1 MRPGEPDNGPG
12 SAPLPG
18 EIGLDAAETMAREI
32 GQARYRERVAA
43 IVWLVAGILL
53 AAAEML
59 TGDFTLL
66 MLGGA
71 ALVTAGVAGVAN
83 TPVVVDAIV
92 FAVAGV
98 GLLLLVRPILLRRFM
113 SGPST
118 RTNVH
123 ALPGKQAKVL
133 QVVNENTGQVKI
145 GGEVWS
151 ARPFDPAEEYAE
163 GETVYV
169 MEIDGAHAVVWKG
182 P

>member
-1 MRPGEPDNGPG
+1 M
-12 SAPLPG
+12 
-18 EIGLDAAETMAREI
+18 
-32 GQARYRERVAA
+32 AA

-71 ALVTAGVAGVAN
+71 ALATAGVSGLAG
-83 TPVVVDAIV
+83 TSLLVDAVV
-92 FAVAGV
+92 FGV
-98 GLLLLVRPILLRRFM
+98 SAIALMLLVRPMLLRRFAT
-113 SGPST
+113 PPPT
-118 RTNVH
+118 PTNVD
-123 ALPGKQAKVL
+123 ALSGKSARVL
-133 QVVNENTGQVKI
+133 ETVNEHTGQVKI

-151 ARPFDPAEEYAE
+151 ARPMHPGEEYPE

-169 MEIDGAHAVVWKG
+169 MKIDGAHAVVWKG

>member
-1 MRPGEPDNGPG
+1 M
-12 SAPLPG
+12 
-18 EIGLDAAETMAREI
+18 
-32 GQARYRERVAA
+32 AA

-71 ALVTAGVAGVAN
+71 ALVTAGVSGIGQTSLVI
-83 TPVVVDAIV
+83 DAVV
-92 FAVAGV
+92 FAVSAIA
-98 GLLLLVRPILLRRFM
+98 LLLLVRPMLLRRFAT
-113 SGPST
+113 PPPT
-118 RTNVH
+118 PTNVD
-123 ALPGKQAKVL
+123 ALPGKTAKVL
-133 QVVNENTGQVKI
+133 EPVNENSGQVKI

-151 ARPFDPAEEYAE
+151 ARPFDPADEYAE

-169 MEIDGAHAVVWKG
+169 MKIDGAHAVVWKG

>member
-1 MRPGEPDNGPG
+1 M
-12 SAPLPG
+12 
-18 EIGLDAAETMAREI
+18 
-32 GQARYRERVAA
+32 AA

-71 ALVTAGVAGVAN
+71 ALITAGVAGIAQ
-83 TPVVVDAIV
+83 TSVVIDAVV
-92 FAVAGV
+92 FAISAI
-98 GLLLLVRPILLRRFM
+98 GLLFVVRPMLLRRFAT
-113 SGPST
+113 PPPT
-118 RTNVH
+118 PTNVD
-123 ALPGKQAKVL
+123 ALPGKTAKVL
-133 QVVNENTGQVKI
+133 EAVNENSGQVKI

-151 ARPFDPAEEYAE
+151 ARSFDPADEYAE

-169 MEIDGAHAVVWKG
+169 MKIDGAHAVVWKG

>member
-1 MRPGEPDNGPG
+1 MPGGRLRGVPGPDSRCR
-12 SAPLPG
+12 SA
-18 EIGLDAAETMAREI
+18 DACPVKERRNR
-32 GQARYRERVAA
+32 QARYGDAVAA

-71 ALVTAGVAGVAN
+71 ALVTAGVSGVAG
-83 TPVVVDAIV
+83 TSLVIDAVVFGISALALI
-92 FAVAGV
+92 
-98 GLLLLVRPILLRRFM
+98 LLVRPMLLRRFAT
-113 SGPST
+113 PPPT
-118 RTNVH
+118 PTNVD
-123 ALPGKQAKVL
+123 ALEGKTAKVL
-133 QVVNENTGQVKI
+133 EAVNENHGQVKI

-151 ARPFDPAEEYAE
+151 ARPLDPSEAYAE

-169 MEIDGAHAVVWKG
+169 MKIDGAHAVVWKG

>member
-1 MRPGEPDNGPG
+1 M
-12 SAPLPG
+12 
-18 EIGLDAAETMAREI
+18 
-32 GQARYRERVAA
+32 AA

-71 ALVTAGVAGVAN
+71 ALITAGVAGIAQ
-83 TPVVVDAIV
+83 TPVVIDAVV
-92 FAVAGV
+92 FAISAV
-98 GLLLLVRPILLRRFM
+98 GLLFVVRPMLLRRFAT
-113 SGPST
+113 PPPT
-118 RTNVH
+118 PTNVD
-123 ALPGKQAKVL
+123 ALPGKTAKVL
-133 QVVNENTGQVKI
+133 EAVNENSGQVKI

-151 ARPFDPAEEYAE
+151 ARPFDPADEYAE

-169 MEIDGAHAVVWKG
+169 MKIDGAHAVVWKG

>member
-1 MRPGEPDNGPG
+1 
-12 SAPLPG
+12 
-18 EIGLDAAETMAREI
+18 
-32 GQARYRERVAA
+32 VAA

-71 ALVTAGVAGVAN
+71 ALITAGVAGIAQ
-83 TPVVVDAIV
+83 TSVVIDAVV
-92 FAVAGV
+92 FAISAI
-98 GLLLLVRPILLRRFM
+98 GLLFVVRPMLLRRFAT
-113 SGPST
+113 PPPT
-118 RTNVH
+118 PTNVD
-123 ALPGKQAKVL
+123 ALPGKTAKVL
-133 QVVNENTGQVKI
+133 EAVNENSGQVKI

-151 ARPFDPAEEYAE
+151 ARPFDPADEYAE

-169 MEIDGAHAVVWKG
+169 MKIDGAHAVVWKG